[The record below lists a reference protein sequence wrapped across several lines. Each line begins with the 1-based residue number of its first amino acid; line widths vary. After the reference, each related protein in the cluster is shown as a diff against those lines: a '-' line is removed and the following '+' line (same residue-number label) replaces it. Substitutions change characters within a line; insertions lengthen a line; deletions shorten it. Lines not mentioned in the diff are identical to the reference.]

1 VIDLAKNIQTAKGPI
16 SLEMLG
22 KTLTHE
28 HMLWDQRCWWQG
40 EPEDPV
46 LKELAYGKLEMAILG
61 QVYYH
66 PHLNIDNIVQL
77 DPLMA
82 AEEALLFKNSG
93 GNTIVDVTSIGL
105 KRDPLSLLKISE
117 MTGLN
122 IILGSGYYISNSYPE
137 DIKGLNK
144 YEIAEKIKH
153 EFLNGIDLTSIKPG
167 VIGEIGI
174 TSLNNENEIRMLQ
187 AASIA
192 QRYLGVP
199 LYIHPPLFEVVAHK
213 IIEVIKAEGADITK
227 VVICHCDTTLDNA
240 EYHDYIAK
248 MGANLEYDQF
258 GLEFMSLE
266 GFFLPRDID
275 RIYAIKK
282 QTDMGNLSKIL
293 ISQDISF
300 KTCLTR
306 FGGWGYAHILRDIVP
321 LMKKE
326 NITDTMLDMILID
339 NPRRLFT

>member
-1 VIDLAKNIQTAKGPI
+1 MNRNVQTVKGLI
-16 SLEMLG
+16 STEMLG

-46 LKELAYGKLEMAILG
+46 LKDLAYRKLEMGILG

-66 PHLNIDNIVQL
+66 AHLNIDNVVQL
-77 DPLMA
+77 DPILA
-82 AEEALLFKNSG
+82 AEEALMFKNSG

-105 KRDPLSLLKISE
+105 RRDPQSLLHISE

-122 IILGSGYYISNSYPE
+122 IVMGSGYYISNSYPE
-137 DIKGLNK
+137 EIRDLNK
-144 YEIAEKIKH
+144 YEIADKIKY
-153 EFLNGIDLTSIKPG
+153 EFINGVDATVIKPG

-174 TSLNNENEIRMLQ
+174 TSLSNENEIKMLQ

-192 QRYLGVP
+192 QKYLGVP

-213 IIEVIKAEGADITK
+213 IIEVVEAEGADITK
-227 VVICHCDTTLDNA
+227 VVICHCDTTLENV

-248 MGANLEYDQF
+248 TGANLEYDQF
-258 GLEFMSLE
+258 GLEFMALE

-275 RIYAIKK
+275 RIRAIKK
-282 QTDMGNLSKIL
+282 QIDRGNLSKIL

-300 KTCLTR
+300 KTCLTK
-306 FGGWGYAHILRDIVP
+306 FGGWGYAHIIRDIVP
-321 LMKKE
+321 IMKKE
-326 NITDTMLDMILID
+326 NIIDDMIDTILVE
-339 NPRRLFT
+339 NPRSLFS